1 MRFAVTQ
8 AAKFASAIFTTS
20 LTAAFATAFTT
31 ALMVAAAPEATRAA
45 SYPSEPVHIVVG
57 FAPGG
62 GTDVMGRIMAQLLAA
77 KLNGSFVVLNKAGAG
92 AMLGAEYVAKAAPD
106 GYTLLLG
113 TSAELTISPPLYGA
127 AAYDPTTAFVPIAFL
142 GASPAILLGNPN
154 FDAKSIGDVI
164 AKLRQS
170 PGEISI
176 ATGGTGTAPDLAAHE
191 LKLIENLNFTIV
203 PYKGAGPSQADAIAG
218 HVPLVFSTV
227 ASALPLILS
236 QQLRPLAVIS
246 QKRSSLVPDVPSA
259 AEAGV
264 KNYVAV
270 TWFGLF
276 APAGTPPDVVARL
289 RAAVEAIEKEPS
301 TREQFAKLGVE
312 PASPDDTPEALSA
325 RIKSEL
331 ANWTQVIAKAGIKAQ
346 E

>member
-1 MRFAVTQ
+1 MRFAATQ
-8 AAKFASAIFTTS
+8 AARFASAIFTTS
-20 LTAAFATAFTT
+20 FTAALTAILMLVTAPQP
-31 ALMVAAAPEATRAA
+31 APAA

-77 KLNGSFVVLNKAGAG
+77 KLGGSFVVLNKAGAG

-154 FDAKSIGDVI
+154 FDAKNIGDVI
-164 AKLRQS
+164 AKVRQS
-170 PGEISI
+170 PGEVTI

-191 LKLIENLNFTIV
+191 LKLIEKLNFTIV
-203 PYKGAGPSQADAIAG
+203 PYKGAAPSQADAVAG

-227 ASALPLILS
+227 ASPLPLIVS
-236 QQLRPLAVIS
+236 HQLRPLAVIA

-264 KNYVAV
+264 KDYVAV

-276 APAGTPPDVVARL
+276 APAGTPPDVVAKL

-301 TREQFAKLGVE
+301 TTEQFAKLGVE
-312 PASPDDTPEALSA
+312 AASPDDTPAALAA

-331 ANWTQVIAKAGIKAQ
+331 ANWTQVIARAGIKAQ